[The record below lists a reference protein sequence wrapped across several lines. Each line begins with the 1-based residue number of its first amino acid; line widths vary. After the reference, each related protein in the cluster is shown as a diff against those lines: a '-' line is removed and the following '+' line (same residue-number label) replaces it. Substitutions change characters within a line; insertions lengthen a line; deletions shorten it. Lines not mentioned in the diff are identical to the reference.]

1 MPAWWQLAAAAAH
14 EQQAAPPL
22 PLPIPICGADSPL
35 PLCLCACKPQTP
47 VFAIVVC
54 CSDLTPAAAVDAIG
68 RLERAGQ
75 LINLHGT
82 VLLRPGEVAE
92 ALNLV
97 GCLQQPVCNACT

>member
-1 MPAWWQLAAAAAH
+1 MRWSVAQAAAACSASRPPT
-14 EQQAAPPL
+14 AADTVFEVLAPNL
-22 PLPIPICGADSPL
+22 GLRAGTVGHLHNLTAICRR
-35 PLCLCACKPQTP
+35 
-47 VFAIVVC
+47 
-54 CSDLTPAAAVDAIG
+54 DLTAAAAEDAIA

-97 GCLQQPVCNACT
+97 GCKAEKSAAN

>member
-1 MPAWWQLAAAAAH
+1 MPL
-14 EQQAAPPL
+14 
-22 PLPIPICGADSPL
+22 
-35 PLCLCACKPQTP
+35 
-47 VFAIVVC
+47 FAIVIR
-54 CSDLTPAAAVDAIG
+54 CSDLTPAAAEDAIG

-97 GCLQQPVCNACT
+97 GCPQQTWLQRTHLMLRAGCRWQGCPAAAMWACCAEARWFAVLAI

>member
-22 PLPIPICGADSPL
+22 PLPIPYGADSPL
-35 PLCLCACKPQTP
+35 PLCLCACKPQT

-54 CSDLTPAAAVDAIG
+54 CSDLTLAAAEDAIG

-97 GCLQQPVCNACT
+97 GCLQQPGCNACT